1 MRQIVL
7 DTETTGLEPELGH
20 RIIEIGCVEIV
31 NRRVS
36 GRTFHRYLNPER
48 AIDEGAMAVHG
59 IKRADLD
66 DKPKFAEI
74 AEELVTFIADAELVI
89 HNAAFDV
96 AFLDAELARL
106 AGARTVAP
114 AGDSLV
120 PAGDSLADRS
130 VANRLVA
137 GRSVAA
143 LCRVLDTLALARS
156 MHPGQRNNLD
166 ALCKRYGVDNSH
178 RDLHGA
184 LLDAQILADVYLA
197 MTGGQVGLALSES
210 TTSENAANVG
220 PVHVLVRTAT
230 PLCVVMATEEE
241 ARAHESM
248 LTIIAKASG
257 GKCLW
262 QPAALTAPAPEQNRS
277 SA

>member
-20 RIIEIGCVEIV
+20 RIIEIGCIEIV

-74 AEELVTFIADAELVI
+74 AEELIGFVADAELVI

-106 AGARTVAP
+106 AGGRT
-114 AGDSLV
+114 
-120 PAGDSLADRS
+120 
-130 VANRLVA
+130 
-137 GRSVAA
+137 VAA

-166 ALCKRYGVDNSH
+166 ALCKRYDVDNSH

-210 TTSENAANVG
+210 TSSTNAANDR
-220 PVHVLVRTAT
+220 PVHALVRTAL

-262 QPAALTAPAPEQNRS
+262 QPAAAEAAAAPPPQNRS
-277 SA
+277 AQAPA

>member
-20 RIIEIGCVEIV
+20 RIIEIGCVELV
-31 NRRVS
+31 NRRAT

-74 AEELVTFIADAELVI
+74 AEELTLFIADAELVI

-106 AGARTVAP
+106 AGEVRVIA
-114 AGDSLV
+114 SM
-120 PAGDSLADRS
+120 
-130 VANRLVA
+130 
-137 GRSVAA
+137 
-143 LCRVLDTLALARS
+143 CRVLDTLALARS

-166 ALCKRYGVDNSH
+166 ALCKRYSVDNSR

-184 LLDAQILADVYLA
+184 LLDAQILADVYLV
-197 MTGGQVGLALSES
+197 MTGGQGALALSETAAS
-210 TTSENAANVG
+210 VRAANGGQTVR
-220 PVHVLVRTAT
+220 VLVRTSV
-230 PLCVVMATEEE
+230 PLRVVTATEEE
-241 ARAHESM
+241 TRAHESM

-257 GKCLW
+257 GRCLW
-262 QPAALTAPAPEQNRS
+262 QPAAAAVAALEKNRS

>member
-20 RIIEIGCVEIV
+20 RIIEIGCVEVV
-31 NRRVS
+31 NRRVT

-48 AIDEGAMAVHG
+48 AIDEAAMSVHG

-74 AEELVTFIADAELVI
+74 VEELLAFISDAELVI

-96 AFLDAELARL
+96 AFVDAELAR
-106 AGARTVAP
+106 
-114 AGDSLV
+114 
-120 PAGDSLADRS
+120 
-130 VANRLVA
+130 VA
-137 GRSVAA
+137 GPPRNVAT
-143 LCRVLDTLALARS
+143 LCRVLDTLTLARS

-166 ALCKRYGVDNSH
+166 ALCKRYEVDNSR

-184 LLDAQILADVYLA
+184 LLDAQILAEVYLA

-210 TTSENAANVG
+210 PSPARTASDGQAA
-220 PVHVLVRTAT
+220 HALVRTAL
-230 PLCVVMATEEE
+230 PLCIVMATEEE

-248 LTIIAKASG
+248 LAIIAKASG

-262 QPAALTAPAPEQNRS
+262 PVAPPPALAPEQTLS

>member
-7 DTETTGLEPELGH
+7 DTETTGLEPELNH

-31 NRRVS
+31 NRRVT

-48 AIDEGAMAVHG
+48 AIDEGAMSVHG

-74 AEELVTFIADAELVI
+74 AGELIEFIKDAELVI

-96 AFLDAELARL
+96 AFLDHELGKLPAEPR
-106 AGARTVAP
+106 RVA
-114 AGDSLV
+114 S
-120 PAGDSLADRS
+120 
-130 VANRLVA
+130 
-137 GRSVAA
+137 
-143 LCRVLDTLALARS
+143 LCRVLDSLELARS

-166 ALCKRYGVDNSH
+166 ALCKRYEVDNSR

-184 LLDAQILADVYLA
+184 LLDAQILAEVYLA
-197 MTGGQVGLALSES
+197 MTGGQVGLALTETS
-210 TTSENAANVG
+210 TSTLAANSAE
-220 PVHVLVRTAT
+220 PMRALVRTAL
-230 PLCVVMATEEE
+230 PLVVVMATEEE
-241 ARAHESM
+241 ADAHEAM
-248 LTIIAKASG
+248 LKIIAKASG

-262 QPAALTAPAPEQNRS
+262 QPAAVPAIAPAQTLS

>member
-20 RIIEIGCVEIV
+20 RIIEVGCVEIV

-59 IKRADLD
+59 IKRADLN
-66 DKPKFAEI
+66 DKPKFAEV
-74 AEELVTFIADAELVI
+74 AEELIGFIADAELVI

-106 AGARTVAP
+106 PGV
-114 AGDSLV
+114 
-120 PAGDSLADRS
+120 
-130 VANRLVA
+130 
-137 GRSVAA
+137 GRSVAT

-210 TTSENAANVG
+210 TTAANAENDG
-220 PVHVLVRTAT
+220 AVHALVRTAL
-230 PLCVVMATEEE
+230 PLCIVMATEEE
-241 ARAHESM
+241 AQAHESM

-262 QPAALTAPAPEQNRS
+262 QPAAAPAPAAEQNLSR
-277 SA
+277 A

>member
-20 RIIEIGCVEIV
+20 RIIEVGCVEIV

-66 DKPKFAEI
+66 DKPKFAEV
-74 AEELVTFIADAELVI
+74 AEELIGFIADAELVI

-106 AGARTVAP
+106 PGVGRTVAT
-114 AGDSLV
+114 
-120 PAGDSLADRS
+120 
-130 VANRLVA
+130 
-137 GRSVAA
+137 

-166 ALCKRYGVDNSH
+166 ALCKRYDVDNSH

-210 TTSENAANVG
+210 TTAANAENDG
-220 PVHVLVRTAT
+220 AVHALVRTAL
-230 PLCVVMATEEE
+230 PLCIVMATEEE
-241 ARAHESM
+241 AQAHESM

-262 QPAALTAPAPEQNRS
+262 QPAAASTQAPEQNRLS
-277 SA
+277 V

>member
-20 RIIEIGCVEIV
+20 RIIEIGCVELV
-31 NRRVS
+31 NRRVT

-74 AEELVTFIADAELVI
+74 AEELVGFISGAELVI

-106 AGARTVAP
+106 QGDKRT
-114 AGDSLV
+114 
-120 PAGDSLADRS
+120 
-130 VANRLVA
+130 
-137 GRSVAA
+137 AA
-143 LCRVLDTLALARS
+143 TLCRVLDTLELARS

-166 ALCKRYGVDNSH
+166 ALCKRYDVDNSR

-197 MTGGQVGLALSES
+197 MTGGQVGLALTES
-210 TTSENAANVG
+210 AVSARTANG
-220 PVHVLVRTAT
+220 PQPVQALVRTAL
-230 PLCVVMATEEE
+230 PLIVVMATEEE
-241 ARAHESM
+241 AQAHESM

-257 GKCLW
+257 GRCLW
-262 QPAALTAPAPEQNRS
+262 PPAPPPTALEQNVS

>member
-20 RIIEIGCVEIV
+20 RIIEIGCVELV
-31 NRRVS
+31 NRRVT

-66 DKPKFAEI
+66 DKPKFAEV
-74 AEELVTFIADAELVI
+74 AEELIGFISDAELVI

-106 AGARTVAP
+106 VVAP
-114 AGDSLV
+114 AG
-120 PAGDSLADRS
+120 GSLADRS
-130 VANRLVA
+130 V
-137 GRSVAA
+137 GRTVSA
-143 LCRVLDTLALARS
+143 LCRVLDTLTLARS

-166 ALCKRYGVDNSH
+166 ALCKRYSVDNSR

-197 MTGGQVGLALSES
+197 MTGGQVGLALSSES
-210 TTSENAANVG
+210 SSSSRTTSDGHAVPILIRTG
-220 PVHVLVRTAT
+220 VPLTVL
-230 PLCVVMATEEE
+230 MATEEE
-241 ARAHESM
+241 ASAHESM

-257 GKCLW
+257 GKCVW
-262 QPAALTAPAPEQNRS
+262 TPIPAPAAAPEQNRS

>member
-31 NRRVS
+31 NRRVT

-66 DKPKFAEI
+66 DKPKFREI
-74 AEELVTFIADAELVI
+74 AEELVTFISDAELVI

-106 AGARTVAP
+106 AVAPPGGFLAP
-114 AGDSLV
+114 AGGSF
-120 PAGDSLADRS
+120 AGRSVADRS
-130 VANRLVA
+130 VA
-137 GRSVAA
+137 GRSVST

-166 ALCKRYGVDNSH
+166 ALCKRYSVDNSR

-197 MTGGQVGLALSES
+197 MTGGQVGLALSEGS
-210 TTSENAANVG
+210 TSNRTATEGQAV
-220 PVHVLVRTAT
+220 PILVRTAT

-248 LTIIAKASG
+248 LNIIAKASG

-262 QPAALTAPAPEQNRS
+262 AAVPAPDAAPEQTRS

>member
-20 RIIEIGCVEIV
+20 RIIEIGCVELV
-31 NRRVS
+31 NRRVT

-66 DKPKFAEI
+66 DKPKFAEV
-74 AEELVTFIADAELVI
+74 AEELVAFISDAELVI

-106 AGARTVAP
+106 AGAARAV
-114 AGDSLV
+114 S
-120 PAGDSLADRS
+120 S
-130 VANRLVA
+130 
-137 GRSVAA
+137 
-143 LCRVLDTLALARS
+143 LCRVLDTLTLARS

-166 ALCKRYGVDNSH
+166 ALCKRYSVDNSR

-210 TTSENAANVG
+210 STSSRTTGDGQAV
-220 PVHVLVRTAT
+220 PVLIRTGV
-230 PLCVVMATEEE
+230 PLCVLMATEEE
-241 ARAHESM
+241 ASAHESM

-262 QPAALTAPAPEQNRS
+262 TPIPAPAAAPEQNRS